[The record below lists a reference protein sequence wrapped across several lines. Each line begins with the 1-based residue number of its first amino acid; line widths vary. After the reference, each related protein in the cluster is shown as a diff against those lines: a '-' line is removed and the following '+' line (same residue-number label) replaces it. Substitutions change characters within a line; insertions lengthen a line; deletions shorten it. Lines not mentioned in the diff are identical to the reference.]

1 MNQLVTEA
9 LVLHA
14 FDYLESSR
22 IFRLAT
28 RDAGV
33 VSVLA
38 RGARTSV
45 KRFGS
50 SLDLFVSGM
59 AQIEVRQGRELQT
72 LSSFDLARARG
83 ALALD
88 LDRFAAASMLAELM
102 LRCSAGD
109 AHDTTFQALS
119 DALDALSTER
129 GAAVRPL
136 GVRHAWQLVS
146 ALGFAPSVE
155 ACASCHTPL
164 SPEAEAV
171 FSHRHGGALCAS
183 CEGQARAGRRLPAA
197 ARAEI
202 SAWLADAPT
211 QASDG
216 PTLRAHARLLR
227 EFVEHHVAEG
237 TELRAYTAWAARL
250 DAA

>member
-1 MNQLVTEA
+1 MNRLVTDA
-9 LVLHA
+9 IVLHA

-33 VSVLA
+33 VSVIA
-38 RGARTSV
+38 RGARRSV

-50 SLDLFVSGM
+50 SLDLFVSGV
-59 AQIEVRQGRELQT
+59 AEIDQRPGRELQT
-72 LSSFDLARARG
+72 LAGFDLVQGRS

-88 LDRFAAASMLAELM
+88 LDRFAAASMLAELT

-109 AHDTTFQALS
+109 AHDTTFDALS
-119 DALDALSTER
+119 QALDALAAER
-129 GAAVRPL
+129 GSAVRPV

-146 ALGFAPSVE
+146 ALGFAPTVDTCA
-155 ACASCHTPL
+155 ACHRAIEPGD
-164 SPEAEAV
+164 EVV
-171 FSHRHGGALCAS
+171 FAHRLGGAVCRG
-183 CEGQARAGRRLPAA
+183 CEGQARGSRRLPPS
-197 ARAEI
+197 ARDEI
-202 SAWLADAPT
+202 RAWLMGHPST
-211 QASDG
+211 TSDG

-227 EFVEHHVAEG
+227 EFVEHHVSEG